1 MFQEKLGEMIS
12 GMVISY
18 RKHKYFVVQK
28 FPVKTGKSQ
37 DGLAFIAGIYR
48 VCISATS
55 LMTHVSTVNSC
66 LIFKIPE
73 LRLEKSTFMNFGM

>member
-28 FPVKTGKSQ
+28 FPAKTGKSQ
-37 DGLAFIAGIYR
+37 DGLAFIVGMYR
-48 VCISATS
+48 VCVSAT
-55 LMTHVSTVNSC
+55 
-66 LIFKIPE
+66 
-73 LRLEKSTFMNFGM
+73 